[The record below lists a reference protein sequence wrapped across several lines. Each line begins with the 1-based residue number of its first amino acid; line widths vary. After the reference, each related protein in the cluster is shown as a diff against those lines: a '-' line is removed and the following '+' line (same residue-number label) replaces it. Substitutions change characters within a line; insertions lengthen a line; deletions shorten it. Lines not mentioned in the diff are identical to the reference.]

1 MHIWPAGSYRGAVP
15 RAVPLAMARAGTGVL
30 PLPPP
35 DLRAT
40 AALLNNRGQQGSLR
54 QARAVSGAGPLLGRI
69 YRERRDRKLHAPN
82 QREGGLWSINP
93 EGGGRRAA
101 LPGAK
106 VAQRGPGGIGRSL
119 KFCDTYE
126 GLYSMTNQ
134 PPAPGGRAVQD

>member
-82 QREGGLWSINP
+82 RREGDPWSINP
-93 EGGGRRAA
+93 EGGGAESRCLVPKSPKEAPAA
-101 LPGAK
+101 LGGA
-106 VAQRGPGGIGRSL
+106 
-119 KFCDTYE
+119 
-126 GLYSMTNQ
+126 
-134 PPAPGGRAVQD
+134 